1 MKWHFLWERSLLIPA
16 LKKLRFVFSYWLLW
30 PFLTPMP
37 IQLRRPHCGLV
48 CSANLRI
55 YIESDLLPMSCH
67 PGYPGKC
74 HNLEQVQ
81 PDQRQRRHKDVTTW
95 ATWCGIARDSVASR
109 YELSQRNDKK
119 TGGTTSSGSHFQH
132 IRCDIH
138 EVDVIIGDMAWRAM
152 PKEIQ
157 WDSISRQK
165 QSNPCLGPLRSIQSV
180 GPCPLRCS
188 LLFNSSKQEFE
199 ARLDACCFQWLI
211 RQMNYVTFY
220 TADATFPWSAGPD

>member
-1 MKWHFLWERSLLIPA
+1 MISRRVLIMDMKWHFLWERSLLILA

-37 IQLRRPHCGLV
+37 IQLRSPHCCLV

-55 YIESDLLPMSCH
+55 YIESDLLPISCH

-109 YELSQRNDKK
+109 DELSQRKDKK
-119 TGGTTSSGSHFQH
+119 MGERLLQVLTSS
-132 IRCDIH
+132 
-138 EVDVIIGDMAWRAM
+138 
-152 PKEIQ
+152 
-157 WDSISRQK
+157 IS
-165 QSNPCLGPLRSIQSV
+165 G
-180 GPCPLRCS
+180 
-188 LLFNSSKQEFE
+188 
-199 ARLDACCFQWLI
+199 
-211 RQMNYVTFY
+211 VTF
-220 TADATFPWSAGPD
+220 TRWTL